1 VGCTFLMRGPPTFA
15 RNFTLLLRGHRCES
29 PALLA
34 RRSLASSCV
43 YFIHGSLSRNVPSSP
58 PRTTYGT
65 CTGSAGGSSTGAGCG
80 SSRGV
85 SGASSGSSGSRGSR
99 SWSCPGMSCDAPF
112 TLSCRLAPVQSMCH
126 GSARTSRVSGRFW
139 GTLRAVACAASQPA
153 RVLNRFPTRRL
164 HMSLAD
170 AVIGKPSSKDCADL
184 LISLP

>member
-1 VGCTFLMRGPPTFA
+1 MRGPPTFA
-15 RNFTLLLRGHRCES
+15 RNFTLLLRGHRRES

-43 YFIHGSLSRNVPSSP
+43 YFIHGSLSRNGPSSP

-99 SWSCPGMSCDAPF
+99 SWSCPDMSCDTPF
-112 TLSCRLAPVQSMCH
+112 TLLPTGSRSNYVPWFSQDFACFRPVFGQFEGH
-126 GSARTSRVSGRFW
+126 REPGVTSSRRVEAIPYTKTTHEPRG
-139 GTLRAVACAASQPA
+139 AAS
-153 RVLNRFPTRRL
+153 
-164 HMSLAD
+164 
-170 AVIGKPSSKDCADL
+170 GKSGS
-184 LISLP
+184 